1 MDEKLLEEINA
12 LLSENGRIR
21 QTVRDRLILACVAEI
36 YRATQ
41 VLPDIQRRIEQLE
54 RRSLL
59 LWAERHPKAALTL
72 LAALLFLLN
81 LGVLNNL
88 RRLLFGWLGLPLD
101 LIP

>member
-1 MDEKLLEEINA
+1 MDEKLLEEINE

-21 QTVRDRLILACVAEI
+21 QSVRDRLILACVAEI

-54 RRSLL
+54 RRSIL
-59 LWAERHPKAALTL
+59 LWAERHPKAALSL
-72 LAALLFLLN
+72 LATLLFLLN
-81 LGVLNNL
+81 LGVFNDL
-88 RRLLFGWLGLPLD
+88 RRLFFALTGFPSD